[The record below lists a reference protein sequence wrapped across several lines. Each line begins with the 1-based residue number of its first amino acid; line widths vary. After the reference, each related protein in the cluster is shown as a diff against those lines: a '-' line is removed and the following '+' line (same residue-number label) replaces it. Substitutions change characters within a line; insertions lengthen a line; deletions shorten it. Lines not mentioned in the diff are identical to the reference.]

1 MENLKYRVIYE
12 YEFHR
17 GTSAAKTARRINDV
31 YGDGVAKENTV
42 RFWFQRFRSG
52 NFDLQNK
59 PRGRPETKV
68 DNEELKAIVEA
79 DPSQTTSELAAGSG
93 VSDKTIL
100 IHLKQIGKVKPA
112 RISVD
117 TTPHSGPLLTLP
129 SIVYWSWALA
139 AGASHGLAWCF
150 LFWRVQDM
158 GGWEGRGGAT
168 LGLLSAVQT
177 LAGGAPFVMLSVSQL
192 RRTLRNSTLYPW
204 RRKASPWHGYSE
216 SLGGAEHSRV
226 PSVPASFSSP

>member
-17 GTSAAKTARRINDV
+17 GTSAAERARRINDV

-79 DPSQTTSELAAGSG
+79 DPSQTTSELAAGSAG
-93 VSDKTIL
+93 GTTRTGT
-100 IHLKQIGKVKPA
+100 KQ
-112 RISVD
+112 R
-117 TTPHSGPLLTLP
+117 
-129 SIVYWSWALA
+129 W
-139 AGASHGLAWCF
+139 
-150 LFWRVQDM
+150 
-158 GGWEGRGGAT
+158 
-168 LGLLSAVQT
+168 LGLKLCDEA
-177 LAGGAPFVMLSVSQL
+177 ADEEDGMD
-192 RRTLRNSTLYPW
+192 
-204 RRKASPWHGYSE
+204 
-216 SLGGAEHSRV
+216 EHSAAKR
-226 PSVPASFSSP
+226 PSVLTIDRAAFLLLRVKRAFKKKRQQRKEKK